1 MLLEEILRVYYV
13 ALASRME
20 TVLCATSNAAHGIL
34 VHDLA
39 TGARVHAYKESTSLL
54 VRLSGGGGVLVQIS
68 ERKIIIFFCKF
79 GSLETHLSPENATV
93 G

>member
-1 MLLEEILRVYYV
+1 MLLEEIFRVYYV

-39 TGARVHAYKESTSLL
+39 TGARVHAYKESTARAL
-54 VRLSGGGGVLVQIS
+54 G
-68 ERKIIIFFCKF
+68 
-79 GSLETHLSPENATV
+79 
-93 G
+93 